1 MTTPNDNTTPSPEQH
16 NSLMDNLREPFQAWV
31 AAGSRLG
38 DVVSDFA
45 DRFREDRDKADH
57 GQGAHAKPSPVE
69 GEETTASRFKAAAQ
83 EARAGLSDAKS
94 TEDYK
99 TVSAAFAGH
108 AEEIIRDLAASARR
122 AAEQT
127 KDSPVADDA
136 KNAFNRAVASVR
148 ATFDETVDQARTRR
162 AETGDEQR
170 EQSFIDELRGR
181 LDDLISRAG
190 SLSGQDVKE
199 GAAPT
204 TPTAPSTNGDGD
216 VPHMIDGEVIST
228 TEVPADTQKDS

>member
-57 GQGAHAKPSPVE
+57 SQGAHAKPSPVE